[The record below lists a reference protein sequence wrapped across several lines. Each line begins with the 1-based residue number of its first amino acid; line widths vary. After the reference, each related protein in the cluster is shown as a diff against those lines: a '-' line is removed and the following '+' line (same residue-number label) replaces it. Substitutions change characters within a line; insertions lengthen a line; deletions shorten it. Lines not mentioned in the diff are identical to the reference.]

1 MGDAMI
7 KRGWWLWL
15 LVLLTGCVPVNAPPP
30 DPAARASLVHTP
42 APLSNLTLTAAAQ
55 PTRNDFFRVHLLLP
69 EGGRLAP
76 GDNPMQVRVL
86 DRWGDTVGGAVV
98 RLQFWL
104 PSQALEGPACA
115 VRETEAGLYQVSGL
129 NLSQP
134 GDWMLTVTINR
145 SGREDWAIYQLPVEG
160 PLPALASAP
169 PPVASPPE
177 AQSPPRKSATRAAPA
192 PAAPDKAKAATKGA
206 NLPPAKLSLARSR
219 ASDKRLYK
227 VRYHSQPAQAKPRKP
242 VAWRV
247 TLLTKS
253 GRPVD
258 GAKLN
263 LSLSRPPEGPER
275 GILQLAAKGQGKG
288 RYLVEGL
295 RFPDKGWWRVS
306 LDISSQRGKDR
317 VDFNLV
323 LE

>member
-1 MGDAMI
+1 MI

-15 LVLLTGCVPVNAPPP
+15 LVWLTGCAQITSPAP
-30 DPAARASLVHTP
+30 DPAAHAGLVHTP
-42 APLSNLTLTAAAQ
+42 APLSNLTRTAAAQ
-55 PTRNDFFRVHLLLP
+55 PTRNDYFRIHLLLP

-76 GDNPMQVRVL
+76 GDNPMLVRVL

-98 RLQFWL
+98 KLQLWL
-104 PSQALEGPACA
+104 PSQALDGPACS
-115 VRETEAGLYQVSGL
+115 VRETEAGLYQVNGL
-129 NLSQP
+129 NISQP
-134 GDWMLTVTINR
+134 GDWTLTVTVNR
-145 SGREDWAIYQLPVEG
+145 SGREDWVIYELPVEG
-160 PLPALASAP
+160 PATPPALADAPAAAAP
-169 PPVASPPE
+169 PPE
-177 AQSPPRKSATRAAPA
+177 AKAPAVKSAARSTPAPSAPA
-192 PAAPDKAKAATKGA
+192 KTKTKAA
-206 NLPPAKLSLARSR
+206 NLPPAKLNLARSR

-227 VRYHSQPAQAKPRKP
+227 VSYHSQPAHAKPRKP

-263 LSLSRPPEGPER
+263 LRLSRPPDGPER
-275 GILQLAAKGQGKG
+275 GILQLAAKTQGKG

-306 LDISSQRGKDR
+306 LDISGKRGKDR